1 MAKTTFAG
9 HPLHPILIT
18 APVALLPTSLILDL
32 MYLATKNKS
41 YAEAAYYT
49 MVGGYVGGA
58 AAAVAGA
65 GDYLTI
71 PPKTHVKAM
80 ANLHALLNVSM
91 LGLYSVNLLLRRGT
105 QPPTGGLPIL
115 LSVLGSTG
123 LAISAWYGGAMVYTK
138 GMRVK
143 GVSPVESAPEIKL
156 PGDEKLAA
164 VFEKLEEMLAPE
176 EAPQTQP
183 PAPQEQS

>member
-32 MYLATKNKS
+32 MYLATKNES

-49 MVGGYVGGA
+49 MMGGYFGGIA
-58 AAAVAGA
+58 AAAAGA
-65 GDYLTI
+65 GDYFTI
-71 PPKTHVKAM
+71 PSKSHVKTM

-91 LGLYSVNLLLRRGT
+91 LGLYSINLLLRRGK
-105 QPPTGGLPIL
+105 QPPTGALEIL
-115 LSVLGSTG
+115 LSIIGTTG
-123 LAISAWYGGAMVYTK
+123 LSISAWYGGAMVYEW

-143 GVSPVESAPEIKL
+143 GVSPVANAPEIKL
-156 PGDEKLAA
+156 PGDEKLSAM
-164 VFEKLEEMLAPE
+164 FEKLEEKFAPE
-176 EAPQTQP
+176 DAPQTD
-183 PAPQEQS
+183 QSGGQQ